1 MSDPDSDPTKDFV
14 ALNKRL
20 AEDPGEPVSDSQR
33 AYITL
38 LFNKYRAPLNRYI
51 RRFVSADD
59 AGDLTQETYFRLLR
73 HGRMVQLEAMA
84 RSFLFQTATNL
95 VRDHRRRRITHFAD
109 LHIPLTDDEAGTTV
123 AEPADDIIGE
133 QALGAL
139 EVALEKMPE
148 DVRRVFLLCRFRDLE
163 YAQIGKLMALST
175 RSVARKMA
183 QAIELLSA
191 ALGEVR

>member
-1 MSDPDSDPTKDFV
+1 MSDSDSDPTKDFV

-20 AEDPGEPVSDSQR
+20 AEAPGEPVTDAQR

-38 LFNKYRAPLNRYI
+38 LFNKYRAPLNRYL

-95 VRDHRRRRITHFAD
+95 VRDHRRRRLTHFAD
-109 LHIPLTDDEAGTTV
+109 QHVSLTDAEAGTTA
-123 AEPADDIIGE
+123 AEPVDDLIGE

-139 EVALEKMPE
+139 EQALQQMPE
-148 DVRRVFLLCRFRDLE
+148 DVRRVFLLYRFRDLD
-163 YAQIGKLMALST
+163 YAQIGKLMRLST

-191 ALGEVR
+191 ALGDAR